1 MARVWQAAGGPV
13 APRGSPQS
21 AAEPDQP
28 EVVVGLPAP
37 PDSRRPRRTQSW
49 SREFAIFIGFSGLL
63 ALAAVFATF
72 PPREP
77 IGLGVLLAFTAATGW
92 LAGVRAGSA
101 VGALAWPFY
110 LGFVVHTGG
119 RLGLRRP
126 ADALVLVSLVTAG
139 AAAAAARRLLTSRAR
154 SRFTGL
160 SHSGFCPP
168 GTLIVLVVPPAP
180 AAAPPLLLGRPAGGP
195 AQSPPR
201 PSRPAALPGGTSRR
215 AD

>member
-1 MARVWQAAGGPV
+1 
-13 APRGSPQS
+13 
-21 AAEPDQP
+21 
-28 EVVVGLPAP
+28 VVRLPAP
-37 PDSRRPRRTQSW
+37 PDPRRPRRTPSW
-49 SREFAIFIGFSGLL
+49 SWEFAIFIGFSGLL

-77 IGLGVLLAFTAATGW
+77 IGFGVLLAFTAATGW
-92 LAGVRAGSA
+92 LAGVPAAGSA

-110 LGFVVHTGG
+110 LGFVVDTGG
-119 RLGLRRP
+119 RLGLPRP

-139 AAAAAARRLLTSRAR
+139 AGAAAVRRLLTSRAR
-154 SRFTGL
+154 SRFTRL
-160 SHSGFCPP
+160 SPAEFCPP

-180 AAAPPLLLGRPAGGP
+180 AAPPPLLLGRLAGGP

-201 PSRPAALPGGTSRR
+201 PSQPAALPGGTSRR